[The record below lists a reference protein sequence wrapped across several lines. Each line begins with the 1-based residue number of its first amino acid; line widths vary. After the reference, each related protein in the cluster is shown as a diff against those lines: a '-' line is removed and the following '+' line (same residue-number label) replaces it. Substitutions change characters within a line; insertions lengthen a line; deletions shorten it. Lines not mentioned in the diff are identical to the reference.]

1 MVGGVGM
8 DPAEGHD
15 VHILARREI
24 EVTGVERLERFDAE
38 AFVISTRAGELCVE
52 GRALAIK
59 AFDRQAGIIRI
70 EGDIGALIYGDHRRA
85 ARWGRL
91 RP

>member
-1 MVGGVGM
+1 MV
-8 DPAEGHD
+8 PAEGHE

-24 EVTGVERLERFDAE
+24 EVTGVERLDRFDAE
-38 AFVISTRAGELCVE
+38 TFVIATRAGELCVE
-52 GRALAIK
+52 GKSLAIK
-59 AFDRQAGIIRI
+59 AFDRQTGVIRI
-70 EGDIGALIYGDHRRA
+70 EGEIGALMYGDHRRA

>member
-1 MVGGVGM
+1 M

-15 VHILARREI
+15 VHIFGRREI

-38 AFVISTRAGELCVE
+38 AFVIATRAGELSVQ
-52 GRALAIK
+52 GKSLAIK
-59 AFDRQAGIIRI
+59 AFDRQTGIIRI
-70 EGDIGALIYGDHRRA
+70 EGEIGALLYGDHRRA
-85 ARWGRL
+85 PRWGRL